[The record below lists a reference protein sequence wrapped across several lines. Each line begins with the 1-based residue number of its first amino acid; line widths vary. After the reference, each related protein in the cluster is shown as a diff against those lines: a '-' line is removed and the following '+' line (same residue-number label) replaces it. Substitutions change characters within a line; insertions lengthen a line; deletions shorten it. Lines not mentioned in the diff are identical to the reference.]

1 MPLVAAPASAA
12 KATRKPSLKEQPS
25 YLKVVLVVIMMVVVV
40 VVVVMVVVIGMSWW
54 WC

>member
-25 YLKVVLVVIMMVVVV
+25 YLKVVLLVIM
-40 VVVVMVVVIGMSWW
+40 VVVMVVVMVVEIVVS
-54 WC
+54 

>member
-25 YLKVVLVVIMMVVVV
+25 YLKVVLVVIM
-40 VVVVMVVVIGMSWW
+40 VVVMVVVMVMEIVVS
-54 WC
+54 